1 MDAHDPFHQWE
12 PDNHVYSTLNPMK
25 QYIKYWL
32 MLLPVLAMGAY
43 GPYRSL
49 SVFDNGALAPS
60 DITFFLVNSNLL
72 FHALPNGGQG
82 PAGPQGPQGPQG
94 IQGVPGVNG
103 TNGVNGVNGT
113 NGVNGLI
120 GSNGTNGVNGFPG
133 TAGSSGT
140 NGVNGLN
147 GTNGVNGLPG
157 PAGATGPQ
165 GIQGLSGSIDTNR
178 VIMQG
183 LTVVP
188 SWNGVY
194 TQYPTNLGY
203 WYLGGTNTGPYIYK
217 TNASYWSLTQPGW
230 SGLGIM
236 SSNGL
241 SYPAPTGV
249 GTWTGDTNA
258 WTVFATNGS
267 QQVGGVQVLAQSTAF
282 VQLTNFDTE
291 YTFFSYQLPGG
302 TLAQNGQAVML
313 EGRGSEMGTS
323 TYYPKLYF
331 RLNGNVV
338 TETDMNGVHYAGG
351 PHFYNFRWKAD
362 RVGADQI
369 KWWLEVGEFDGHGGG
384 TILEFTTNSLL
395 SISLTSDMTM
405 AVSGEQSFNDDLT
418 SGATN
423 LTGEAWMVTL
433 AQVSQVVNALPTG
446 IVSSDQLAPGGTDGQ
461 VLSTSSHT
469 NKWIDQT
476 GGGGGITIA
485 QAQQAVAT
493 NENVFTAP
501 TNTITGR
508 LRVTGGMDVIGGG
521 GNEIDG
527 DWHFLGNLFAPSN
540 VYGSTI
546 TSTNP
551 FIGPGSALTGITP
564 GQIGAQPTNS
574 HLTDIAN
581 YQPATNRADVVA
593 TNATFTNLTV
603 SGGITG
609 TASEATYALSPDLE
623 SQVAVQALGVAN
635 DGRFTITAV
644 DRVITNLFGWM
655 SLINLAGNNL
665 NVTGGLQVSNNF
677 STWGTNTYNAI
688 SVFNGLANFNNGV
701 SLIGAGYYSGN
712 AFGLTNLQASQLTG
726 NISTPQLTAG
736 TLVVTNPPVLNLSS
750 STNLSASAITGTL
763 SPAQLAPGGTTGQVL
778 TKGAGTNSWTDM
790 TGGGGLTNGGSASF
804 GALATTNFGNP
815 ALYFLDGSTIHRNW
829 EIAGSQTANGDF
841 EIMYSANANAAPNA
855 VAIHIAGIT
864 AGGVTAGNVGIGTA
878 TPTAKL
884 TVAASEIVSGS
895 VSATNGF
902 SSFATN
908 STMTCTSTGCT
919 NTTGINQVA
928 YVTAATSASLTS
940 ASGITEFSGVTIAAF
955 TPIRLQPN
963 AKFTGTGITY
973 ATGTSSYA
981 W

>member
-1 MDAHDPFHQWE
+1 
-12 PDNHVYSTLNPMK
+12 MK

-362 RVGADQI
+362 RVGADQF

-476 GGGGGITIA
+476 GGGG
-485 QAQQAVAT
+485 
-493 NENVFTAP
+493 
-501 TNTITGR
+501 
-508 LRVTGGMDVIGGG
+508 
-521 GNEIDG
+521 
-527 DWHFLGNLFAPSN
+527 
-540 VYGSTI
+540 
-546 TSTNP
+546 
-551 FIGPGSALTGITP
+551 
-564 GQIGAQPTNS
+564 
-574 HLTDIAN
+574 
-581 YQPATNRADVVA
+581 
-593 TNATFTNLTV
+593 
-603 SGGITG
+603 
-609 TASEATYALSPDLE
+609 
-623 SQVAVQALGVAN
+623 
-635 DGRFTITAV
+635 
-644 DRVITNLFGWM
+644 
-655 SLINLAGNNL
+655 
-665 NVTGGLQVSNNF
+665 
-677 STWGTNTYNAI
+677 
-688 SVFNGLANFNNGV
+688 
-701 SLIGAGYYSGN
+701 
-712 AFGLTNLQASQLTG
+712 
-726 NISTPQLTAG
+726 
-736 TLVVTNPPVLNLSS
+736 
-750 STNLSASAITGTL
+750 
-763 SPAQLAPGGTTGQVL
+763 
-778 TKGAGTNSWTDM
+778 
-790 TGGGGLTNGGSASF
+790 LTNGGSASF

-829 EIAGSQTANGDF
+829 EIVGSQTANGDF

-855 VAIHIAGIT
+855 EAIHIAGIT